1 MTAHRI
7 FDHLAQLGEGI
18 TLGNDAVPQGR
29 GHITAI
35 NLVFLHF
42 KDDLAHGDNLAGCL
56 SRGKTAG
63 GIAADKDFYAQDVIR
78 RVPEWFRVRYSNS
91 QLTLTKYLES
101 WHAISA
107 FFEERRIKRA
117 EQVRREGIISFVEW

>member
-1 MTAHRI
+1 MDFGRS
-7 FDHLAQLGEGI
+7 LGG
-18 TLGNDAVPQGR
+18 
-29 GHITAI
+29 
-35 NLVFLHF
+35 
-42 KDDLAHGDNLAGCL
+42 AHGDNLAGCL

-101 WHAISA
+101 CPSEAL
-107 FFEERRIKRA
+107 RRGWKIRMLPLM
-117 EQVRREGIISFVEW
+117 E